1 MNINHESLTDR
12 HLENG
17 LERWRVNG
25 LQQIEEDML
34 EFTDDYRAAQEGL
47 AIVHRNPGEVKPD
60 IIEYL
65 WEELPSTVNEKKGS
79 DY

>member
-1 MNINHESLTDR
+1 MNHKSLMDR
-12 HLENG
+12 TLENG
-17 LERWRVNG
+17 LERWRVNR
-25 LQQIEEDML
+25 LLQIEEGMREL
-34 EFTDDYRAAQEGL
+34 TDDFREAQEGL
-47 AIVHRNPGEVKPD
+47 AIAHRNPGEVKPD